1 MNKKPKVS
9 ILLNCFNEERFI
21 KRSLKSIINQTFKNW
36 ELIIWDDAST
46 DNTINI
52 IKQFKDKR
60 IKLFRNKKNLG
71 LGKSRIKAQKYLK
84 GDYVSILDGD
94 DFFEKKKIQ
103 EQVQIFNKH
112 KNVGLISTWT
122 KIQDLNG
129 AQVKKF
135 QSLKKNS
142 EIKKNLIFVNSLPHS
157 SIMYRSKLAK
167 KVGWYSKLYNYAQD
181 YDLTLKILKNSDFYL
196 IKKYLTN
203 CTTLGKNMSSID
215 KYKYI
220 AIKETIDI
228 LKKNKKNFYLSNFEK
243 TLFNK
248 VIYLS
253 YLKLFINNKNENI
266 IFKTV
271 YILKTLLLN
280 PSLVFNLNI
289 LNHLNEI
296 KKL

>member
-1 MNKKPKVS
+1 MRKKPKVS
-9 ILLNCFNEERFI
+9 ILLNCYNEERFI
-21 KRSLKSIINQTFKNW
+21 KRSIKSVVNQTFKNW
-36 ELIIWDDAST
+36 ELVVWDDAST
-46 DNTINI
+46 DNTVKI

-71 LGKSRIKAQKYLK
+71 LGKSRIRAQKLLR
-84 GDYVSILDGD
+84 GEYVAILDAD

-103 EQVQIFNKH
+103 EQVQILNNH
-112 KNVGLISTWT
+112 KNVGLTSTWT

-129 AQVKKF
+129 NQVKKF
-135 QSLKKNS
+135 ESIKKNS

-157 SIMYRSKLAK
+157 SIMYRTNLAK

-196 IKKYLTN
+196 IKKNLTN
-203 CTTLGKNMSSID
+203 CTTLGKNMSSVD

-220 AIKETIDI
+220 AIKETIHI
-228 LKKNKKNFYLSNFEK
+228 LNKNKKNYYLSDTEK
-243 TLFNK
+243 TLFDK
-248 VIYLS
+248 VIVIS
-253 YLKLFINNKNENI
+253 YLKLFISDKNENI
-266 IFKTV
+266 F
-271 YILKTLLLN
+271 LKTINIFRTLLQR
-280 PSLVFNLNI
+280 PSIILSFYI

>member
-1 MNKKPKVS
+1 MTKHPKVS
-9 ILLNCFNEERFI
+9 ILLNCFNEEKFI
-21 KRSLKSIINQTFKNW
+21 KRALKSILNQTYKNW
-36 ELIIWDDAST
+36 KLIIWDDAST
-46 DNTINI
+46 DNTIKI
-52 IKQFKDKR
+52 IKLFKDKR

-84 GDYVSILDGD
+84 GEYISILDAD

-103 EQVQIFNKH
+103 EQVKILIKH
-112 KNVGLISTWT
+112 PNVGLVSSWT
-122 KIQDLNG
+122 KIQDFNG
-129 AQVKKF
+129 NQVKKF
-135 QSLKKNS
+135 QSFKENRV
-142 EIKKNLIFVNSLPHS
+142 IKKNLIFVNSLPHS

-203 CTTLGKNMSSID
+203 CTTLGKNMSSVD

-228 LKKNKKNFYLSNFEK
+228 LKKNKKNYNLTNIDEK
-243 TLFNK
+243 LFNK
-248 VIYLS
+248 VVKVI

-266 IFKTV
+266 FLKSFN
-271 YILKTLLLN
+271 ILKIFLSD
-280 PSLVFNLNI
+280 PLVILNLNI
-289 LNHLNEI
+289 LNRLNEI